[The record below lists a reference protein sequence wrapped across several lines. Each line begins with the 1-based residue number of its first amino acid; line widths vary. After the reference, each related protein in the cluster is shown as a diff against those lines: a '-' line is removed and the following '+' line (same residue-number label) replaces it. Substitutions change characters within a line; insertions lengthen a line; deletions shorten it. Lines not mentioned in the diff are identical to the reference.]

1 MASQWPPSSRS
12 LIRPALQASLALL
25 VASTAATGGGVCR
38 QPRPGRQGT
47 GSDGG
52 GSALQP
58 SRKSSTSST
67 PCTATPPPKSNAKHA
82 AAVANRGRLERRSGQ
97 GAYWGD
103 KYEGMSGLVDSVVR
117 GTGTRPKTAFT
128 AWTEGVA
135 PDETPPAFYSEIYL
149 CDSATASS
157 LSDCATESAGCDWTR
172 QYTVFQ
178 DDGGNVFVLCV
189 NGGKV
194 VGEHAAGGGAR
205 LRDGCRRWTLSARR
219 FGGGEPQGGVQQE
232 RKEVVKAAVLDDED
246 AADTV

>member
-1 MASQWPPSSRS
+1 MAKITS
-12 LIRPALQASLALL
+12 LLRPALLASLAPL

-38 QPRPGRQGT
+38 QPRPSRQGT

-67 PCTATPPPKSNAKHA
+67 PCTATPAGGSGGGGRYAHA
-82 AAVANRGRLERRSGQ
+82 AAVANRGRLGRRIGQ
-97 GAYWGD
+97 GAYWVD
-103 KYEGMSGLVDSVVR
+103 KNEEMCGLVDCVAR
-117 GTGTRPKTAFT
+117 GTVTRPKTAFT